1 MYHITIL
8 EPPHNLHNLHN
19 LARLN
24 AMSSF
29 TLASSAPSKT
39 IARAHARRGAARGA
53 RVVVHAAKKKQ
64 DATEEDEAKIDF
76 KGLKQLISMGL
87 GTISGDITEVNLDDP
102 TRAVG
107 MELGASRRSPS
118 PRAARRLDMFLGA
131 RRYPGRLT
139 MRLRARRRRGE

>member
-1 MYHITIL
+1 
-8 EPPHNLHNLHN
+8 
-19 LARLN
+19 
-24 AMSSF
+24 MSSR

-87 GTISGDITEVNLDDP
+87 GTISGDITEINLDDP
-102 TRAVG
+102 DEDG
-107 MELGASRRSPS
+107 GDGARCVASIAF
-118 PRAARRLDMFLGA
+118 AARGRRLDMFLGA

>member
-1 MYHITIL
+1 MYHINIL
-8 EPPHNLHNLHN
+8 EPRDNLHDLHS

-87 GTISGDITEVNLDDP
+87 GTISGDITEINLNDP
-102 TRAVG
+102 KRTVV
-107 MELGASRRSPS
+107 MELGASG
-118 PRAARRLDMFLGA
+118 RLDMFLGA

>member
-1 MYHITIL
+1 MYHINIL
-8 EPPHNLHNLHN
+8 EPSRNLYNLHIF
-19 LARLN
+19 ARLH
-24 AMSSF
+24 AMSSR

-39 IARAHARRGAARGA
+39 IARANARRAAARGA

-87 GTISGDITEVNLDDP
+87 GTISGDITEINLNDP
-102 TRAVG
+102 KRTVV
-107 MELGASRRSPS
+107 MELGASG
-118 PRAARRLDMFLGA
+118 RLDMFLGA